1 MNYKEY
7 KREEMDVTEKASATD
22 EKKRKKD
29 PSRYC
34 VGRKPVTDFII
45 GQSYPGKVLYI
56 KPFGIFLDINS
67 HSDAFCHVSRLRDD
81 FVEDPTALFKEG
93 DEVQARVVEIDRRKK
108 RITVSLQSEAMISLE
123 RKSIESR
130 KDRLDKRGKR
140 SKSTEKKQKVS
151 DVNKTAAGP
160 IASNHSKSEIHV
172 GPRHFVKLSEKDSGT
187 KTHADLKRERKLARR
202 AERRAEKEVGDTTS
216 ASQ

>member
-1 MNYKEY
+1 M
-7 KREEMDVTEKASATD
+7 
-22 EKKRKKD
+22 
-29 PSRYC
+29 
-34 VGRKPVTDFII
+34 
-45 GQSYPGKVLYI
+45 
-56 KPFGIFLDINS
+56 
-67 HSDAFCHVSRLRDD
+67 
-81 FVEDPTALFKEG
+81 
-93 DEVQARVVEIDRRKK
+93 
-108 RITVSLQSEAMISLE
+108 E